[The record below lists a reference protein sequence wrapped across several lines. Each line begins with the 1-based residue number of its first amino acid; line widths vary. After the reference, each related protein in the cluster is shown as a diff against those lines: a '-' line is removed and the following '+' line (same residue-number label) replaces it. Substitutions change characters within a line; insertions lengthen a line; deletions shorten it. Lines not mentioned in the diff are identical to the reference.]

1 MDAVRKLDEQERQIR
16 ILRQKQ
22 YRTEGHT
29 EAEAEWLAS
38 HSTEKRFSE
47 LPKRQQTKL
56 SKEMDQMFA
65 SIPPEFR
72 ERAKELSG
80 Y

>member
-1 MDAVRKLDEQERQIR
+1 MRKLDQQERQIR

-22 YRTEGHT
+22 YQAEGHT
-29 EAEAEWLAS
+29 EAEAEWLAT

-47 LPKRQQTKL
+47 LPKKQQAKL
-56 SKEMDQMFA
+56 SAEMETMFA
-65 SIPPEFR
+65 SIPAEFR

-80 Y
+80 F